1 MGLILHQPTPTSRN
15 QKGHFKHPLCNSH
28 PPPTLTQTFSSICRQ
43 RIAVKESRPVT
54 DQTKETCL
62 HIFCTGEFSLLVDVR
77 DSGLFKDDA
86 KSQKTPKLHVS
97 TTTIDITAKHPHC
110 SRSPQRPLRT
120 TAGTR
125 TVIPASAT
133 TIL

>member
-15 QKGHFKHPLCNSH
+15 QKAILNIRFATVTL
-28 PPPTLTQTFSSICRQ
+28 PPTLTQTFSSICGQ
-43 RIAVKESRPVT
+43 RVAVKESRPVK

-62 HIFCTGEFSLLVDVR
+62 HIFCSGEFSLLVDVL
-77 DSGLFKDDA
+77 DSELFKDDA
-86 KSQKTPKLHVS
+86 KSQQTRKHHVS
-97 TTTIDITAKHPHC
+97 TTTIDITAKHSHC

-125 TVIPASAT
+125 TVIPTSTT